1 MHNNAIRRRVSHAP
15 PMAYL
20 AISLRSGP
28 MALIPASPNPRA
40 HAAPCESTA
49 NSFCSASSATII
61 GTFAARAFFSYES
74 KHDAAPTSP
83 PFSVVAS
90 MTS

>member
-1 MHNNAIRRRVSHAP
+1 
-15 PMAYL
+15 MAYL

-28 MALIPASPNPRA
+28 MALMPASPNPRA
-40 HAAPCESTA
+40 HAAPAESTA
-49 NSFCSASSATII
+49 NSFCSASSAAII
-61 GTFAARAFFSYES
+61 GALAARAFFSYER

-83 PFSVVAS
+83 PFATVAS